1 MAFFFASEINRR
13 SSNEDSY
20 CQMEIRMNDEAA
32 VRVMVVADGMGGL
45 SGGKYYSEAAV
56 NMWYQELL
64 ATIMSERF
72 RGNPLDRQIEILQEF
87 SKEIYGKLNQT
98 LYKRGL
104 DAGIKG
110 GTTLSA
116 VIHFWDTVIVS
127 NCGDSPI
134 YALKDGHLGLISEIQ
149 NVAEKMVREGKTTA
163 GSVLYYQN
171 KNRLLDYLGKRAE
184 SHPYCTIFPS
194 RDIDGILAGS
204 DGAFGD
210 LTIEELVSAISSC
223 KRPQEV
229 IRQIFERS
237 RAAGEE
243 DNQTAVFY
251 LMREREG
258 KKENEPQFP
267 KAGLKQKE
275 KKKEDESCCYTE
287 LSEVK
292 KPLSLK
298 EKLLKNRFIGG
309 R

>member
-32 VRVMVVADGMGGL
+32 VKAMVVADGMGGL

-56 NMWYQELL
+56 NMWYQELVMTL
-64 ATIMSERF
+64 MSERF
-72 RGNPLDRQIEILQEF
+72 RGNPLDRQIDILQEF

-98 LYKRGL
+98 LYKKGL

-127 NCGDSPI
+127 NCGDSPV
-134 YALKDGHLGLISEIQ
+134 YALSDGQISLVSEIQ
-149 NVAEKMVREGKTTA
+149 NVAEKMVREGKTSA

-184 SHPYCTIFPS
+184 CHPYCHTFSAEEIEA
-194 RDIDGILAGS
+194 ILVGS

-210 LTIEELVSAISSC
+210 LNRNEIASVLAECA
-223 KRPQEV
+223 RPQEV
-229 IRQIFERS
+229 IGQIFEMA
-237 RAAGEE
+237 RASGEE

-251 LMREREG
+251 LMQKK
-258 KKENEPQFP
+258 KKEGELQFP
-267 KAGLKQKE
+267 KTSLKNIEQTE
-275 KKKEDESCCYTE
+275 EENCCYTE
-287 LSEVK
+287 VSEIK